1 MCLYNF
7 SPPGGATAAS
17 SEPSEESDQ
26 ECKNMTG
33 QTAGGLSQDLSV
45 PSLLAADGLGSGPL
59 GGTGFLTDEAAS
71 ILTSTRQ
78 LARGLLGRTFSLKHK
93 DTPASAEGKTGSS
106 CDEDGGSSARRK
118 REFIRDDKK
127 DDGYWDKRRK
137 NNEAAKRSRE
147 KRRANDMVLE
157 QQVMGLLEEN
167 AQLRAELLALK
178 FRFGLVKDPS
188 EVSVVPLSATIFGQP
203 KLFGANYCQP
213 HTNGSM
219 YLSALSNSS
228 TQHCHPHPPHQGPS
242 YGPRPVGPPSNH
254 SVSEG
259 SGVST
264 SCCSNV
270 GSPVFLDST
279 PNEHGGPSPSEP
291 VEEEQQRGY
300 DPHICPLEVNDTQ
313 CSIRQ
318 DSSEGLKSLPHKLRF
333 KGPGGCSEGGE
344 ISPASDTR
352 HRGPPVATLGPNIQ
366 QVRNHPQARWD
377 SQVESQ
383 APWSREEACGGFG
396 QPFQGPSSGCYNSSS
411 PQNSKD
417 TKCSTEDTSLRSQIS
432 CLSQEVAQLKKLFSQ
447 HLDSLKT

>member
-1 MCLYNF
+1 
-7 SPPGGATAAS
+7 
-17 SEPSEESDQ
+17 
-26 ECKNMTG
+26 MTG

-178 FRFGLVKDPS
+178 FRFSLVKDPS
-188 EVSVVPLSATIFGQP
+188 EV
-203 KLFGANYCQP
+203 
-213 HTNGSM
+213 
-219 YLSALSNSS
+219 ALSNSS

-279 PNEHGGPSPSEP
+279 LNEHGGPSPSEP
-291 VEEEQQRGY
+291 VEEQQQGY

-333 KGPGGCSEGGE
+333 KGPGSCSEGGE

-366 QVRNHPQARWD
+366 QVRNHPQASWD
-377 SQVESQ
+377 SQ
-383 APWSREEACGGFG
+383 
-396 QPFQGPSSGCYNSSS
+396 
-411 PQNSKD
+411 D

-447 HLDSLKT
+447 QRDAAHGGVEKGEREGERRLISH

>member
-1 MCLYNF
+1 M
-7 SPPGGATAAS
+7 P
-17 SEPSEESDQ
+17 
-26 ECKNMTG
+26 G
-33 QTAGGLSQDLSV
+33 QTAGVFSQDLSV
-45 PSLLAADGLGSGPL
+45 PSLLAADGRGSGPL
-59 GGTGFLTDEAAS
+59 GGTGFLTDDTAS

-78 LARGLLGRTFSLKHK
+78 LAQGLLGRTFSLKHK
-93 DTPASAEGKTGSS
+93 DTLASAEAKTGSS

-118 REFIRDDKK
+118 REFIHDDKK

-157 QQVMGLLEEN
+157 QRVMGLLEEN

-188 EVSVVPLSATIFGQP
+188 EVSVVPLSAAIFGQQ
-203 KLFGANYCQP
+203 KLFGASYCQP

-219 YLSALSNSS
+219 YLNAPSNSS
-228 TQHCHPHPPHQGPS
+228 AQHCHPHPPHQGPS
-242 YGPRPVGPPSNH
+242 YGPRSVGPPSNH
-254 SVSEG
+254 SVSEE

-270 GSPVFLDST
+270 GSPVCLDST
-279 PNEHGGPSPSEP
+279 PNEHGGPSPPQPAED
-291 VEEEQQRGY
+291 QQGY
-300 DPHICPLEVNDTQ
+300 DAHICPLEVNDTQ

-344 ISPASDTR
+344 SSPAPDSR
-352 HRGPPVATLGPNIQ
+352 LRGPLVATLGPNIQ
-366 QVRNHPQARWD
+366 QGRNPPQARWD

-383 APWSREEACGGFG
+383 APWSREEGCGGLG

-411 PQNSKD
+411 SQNSED
-417 TKCSTEDTSLRSQIS
+417 TKCSIEDPNLRSQIS
-432 CLSQEVAQLKKLFSQ
+432 CLTQEVAQLKKLFSQ
-447 HLDSLKT
+447 HLDSLKSCPENHV

>member
-1 MCLYNF
+1 MR
-7 SPPGGATAAS
+7 
-17 SEPSEESDQ
+17 
-26 ECKNMTG
+26 
-33 QTAGGLSQDLSV
+33 
-45 PSLLAADGLGSGPL
+45 
-59 GGTGFLTDEAAS
+59 TGFLTDEAAS

-93 DTPASAEGKTGSS
+93 DTPAN
-106 CDEDGGSSARRK
+106 GGSSARRK

-178 FRFGLVKDPS
+178 FRFSLVKDPS
-188 EVSVVPLSATIFGQP
+188 EVSVVPLS
-203 KLFGANYCQP
+203 P

-279 PNEHGGPSPSEP
+279 LNEHGGPSPSEP
-291 VEEEQQRGY
+291 VEEQQQGY

-333 KGPGGCSEGGE
+333 KGPGSCSEGGE

-366 QVRNHPQARWD
+366 QVRNHPQASWD

-411 PQNSKD
+411 PQISKD